1 MAGPPVVPPD
11 LDTRFTSRSACGAP
25 QTDRLMVLLSAADSR
40 YAVRALVFRDLD
52 AVEVVRRDR
61 RIPNA
66 IPIDGLK
73 INKPAAAEIEH
84 YRAFF
89 AGSKHRGI
97 RKRRSQPG

>member
-11 LDTRFTSRSACGAP
+11 LDTCFTSRSACGAP

-52 AVEVVRRDR
+52 AVDVVRRDR

-66 IPIDGLK
+66 IFFRRSQDQQ
-73 INKPAAAEIEH
+73 ARRAEIEH
-84 YRAFF
+84 CRAFF

-97 RKRRSQPG
+97 R

>member
-1 MAGPPVVPPD
+1 
-11 LDTRFTSRSACGAP
+11 
-25 QTDRLMVLLSAADSR
+25 MVLLSPANSR
-40 YAVRALVFRDLD
+40 YGEAALLFCDLD

-97 RKRRSQPG
+97 R